1 MTNTANQ
8 LVWLRPQTIVSAPA
22 QPAGLRLGLGWRLA
36 LGGAC
41 LALIMVELS
50 GQTLLPQLPA
60 AVAPA
65 VTVVEAPAPETPIE
79 VEAEPLRVQYVHV
92 DLLNDTS
99 SELSAPEAPIAAQA
113 TDEPALT
120 PPPAEGLL
128 LNNQLAYLR
137 YRSQAAELEVALAPE
152 VKADIAD
159 SMNTQAQ
166 PDNQA
171 PAPVVAPPIIALAD
185 TTSTVVAQELAARP
199 QAAAPLPQLPEAEAS
214 SLAASQQQS
223 PPAPEDLT
231 FSLDSEA
238 QLSVVG
244 EDLPAAPSAASSA
257 DALDIADLDANLT
270 AAASASDYVYMLDE
284 LQPERRGYYESLD
297 FSGHLFSNKAANR
310 FIIVDGKARAE
321 QEALDE
327 TTVVEAITA
336 DGVILR
342 TNGESVFVD
351 ITSRIN

>member
-1 MTNTANQ
+1 MTNSANK
-8 LVWLRPQTIVSAPA
+8 LVWLRSQPIVSAPA
-22 QPAGLRLGLGWRLA
+22 QPVGLSLGWRLA

-41 LALIMVELS
+41 LALLMVELS
-50 GQTLLPQLPA
+50 GQSLLPQLPT

-65 VTVVEAPAPETPIE
+65 LTVAEATAPEVAIE
-79 VEAEPLRVQYVHV
+79 VDAEPLRVQYVNV
-92 DLLNDTS
+92 DLFNNTS
-99 SELSAPEAPIAAQA
+99 SAAEAA
-113 TDEPALT
+113 DELT

-152 VKADIAD
+152 AKADVED
-159 SMNTQAQ
+159 STNIQAQ
-166 PDNQA
+166 PDNRA
-171 PAPVVAPPIIALAD
+171 PAPVVALAD
-185 TTSTVVAQELAARP
+185 TTTAVVAQEPVAQP
-199 QAAAPLPQLPEAEAS
+199 QAAAPPPQLPEAEAS
-214 SLAASQQQS
+214 RPAAIPEQS

-238 QLSVVG
+238 QLTMVV
-244 EDLPAAPSAASSA
+244 EQSAVEPSAASSA
-257 DALDIADLDANLT
+257 EALNVAALDADLAV
-270 AAASASDYVYMLDE
+270 AAAADDYVYMLDE

>member
-1 MTNTANQ
+1 MTNTANK
-8 LVWLRPQTIVSAPA
+8 LVWLRRQPTAPA
-22 QPAGLRLGLGWRLA
+22 PVQPVARVFARRLVLSC
-36 LGGAC
+36 AC
-41 LALIMVELS
+41 SALIMIELS
-50 GQTLLPQLPA
+50 GQSSLPQLPA
-60 AVAPA
+60 AVAPVVA
-65 VTVVEAPAPETPIE
+65 VAEAPVAAKAAIE
-79 VEAEPLRVQYVHV
+79 VEAEPLRVRYVNV
-92 DLLNDTS
+92 DLFSTTNS
-99 SELSAPEAPIAAQA
+99 VAEVSEEL
-113 TDEPALT
+113 ALT

-137 YRSQAAELEVALAPE
+137 YRSQAAAAEVALAPE
-152 VKADIAD
+152 IKA
-159 SMNTQAQ
+159 NTEDRINLQSQ
-166 PDNQA
+166 TDNRAQA
-171 PAPVVAPPIIALAD
+171 PLVALAD
-185 TTSTVVAQELAARP
+185 TAAVAIAQESVAQPKAT
-199 QAAAPLPQLPEAEAS
+199 AAPSPQVPKAEAS
-214 SLAASQQQS
+214 SLASSSEQS
-223 PPAPEDLT
+223 PLGPEDLT

-238 QLSVVG
+238 QLSVVN
-244 EDLPAAPSAASSA
+244 EKLVAAPRLTPISSGNDDFNIA
-257 DALDIADLDANLT
+257 GLDADLTTETGGD
-270 AAASASDYVYMLDE
+270 DYVYMLDE

>member
-1 MTNTANQ
+1 MTNTANK
-8 LVWLRPQTIVSAPA
+8 LVWLRPQSIVSAPT
-22 QPAGLRLGLGWRLA
+22 QPIGLSLSWRLA
-36 LGGAC
+36 LGCAC
-41 LALIMVELS
+41 LALLMVELS
-50 GQTLLPQLPA
+50 GQSLLPQLPT

-65 VTVVEAPAPETPIE
+65 LTVAETPEPEMPIDIDAKPLRGQYVNVDLFNDTISAPA
-79 VEAEPLRVQYVHV
+79 A
-92 DLLNDTS
+92 S
-99 SELSAPEAPIAAQA
+99 GEL
-113 TDEPALT
+113 ALT

-152 VKADIAD
+152 AKADAED
-159 SMNTQAQ
+159 STNTQAQ
-166 PDNQA
+166 LDNLA
-171 PAPVVAPPIIALAD
+171 PAPIVALAD
-185 TTSTVVAQELAARP
+185 TTSAAVAQEPVAQP
-199 QAAAPLPQLPEAEAS
+199 APLPQLPEAEAS
-214 SLAASQQQS
+214 SLAASSERS

-238 QLSVVG
+238 QLTVVA
-244 EDLPAAPSAASSA
+244 EDLAVAPSATPAASSA
-257 DALDIADLDANLT
+257 DALDVAVLDSDLAADADAGD
-270 AAASASDYVYMLDE
+270 SDYVYMLDE

-321 QEALDE
+321 QEALDA

>member
-1 MTNTANQ
+1 MTNSANK
-8 LVWLRPQTIVSAPA
+8 LVWLRRQPTAPA
-22 QPAGLRLGLGWRLA
+22 PVQPVTRVWARRLVLSF
-36 LGGAC
+36 AC
-41 LALIMVELS
+41 MALIMVELS
-50 GQTLLPQLPA
+50 GQSLLPRLPA
-60 AVAPA
+60 AVAPVVA
-65 VTVVEAPAPETPIE
+65 VAEAIAAKAAVD
-79 VEAEPLRVQYVHV
+79 VEAEPLRVQYVNV
-92 DLLNDTS
+92 DLFNSTS
-99 SELSAPEAPIAAQA
+99 SAAESSAEL
-113 TDEPALT
+113 ALT

-137 YRSQAAELEVALAPE
+137 YRSKAAAAEVALTPE
-152 VKADIAD
+152 IEADTED
-159 SMNTQAQ
+159 SVTPQAQ
-166 PDNQA
+166 PDNRAQ
-171 PAPVVAPPIIALAD
+171 APVVALAD
-185 TTSTVVAQELAARP
+185 TTTAAVAQEPVAQP
-199 QAAAPLPQLPEAEAS
+199 QATAASSPQLPIAEAS
-214 SLAASQQQS
+214 SLAASPEQS

-238 QLSVVG
+238 QLSVVD
-244 EDLPAAPSAASSA
+244 EKLVAAPKLAPVSSSA
-257 DALDIADLDANLT
+257 DDLNVAGLDADLTADAI
-270 AAASASDYVYMLDE
+270 SSDYVYMLDE